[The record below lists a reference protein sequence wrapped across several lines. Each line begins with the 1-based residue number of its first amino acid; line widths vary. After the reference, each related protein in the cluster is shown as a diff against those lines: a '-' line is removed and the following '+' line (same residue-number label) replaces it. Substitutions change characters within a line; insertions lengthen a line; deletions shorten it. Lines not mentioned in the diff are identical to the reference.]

1 MKRDRSRAGC
11 RVEPF
16 RNIQRQQ
23 VDWLDLMRRQH
34 TIHALLEVDVTGAR
48 QSIRE
53 FRSKTGEPL
62 SFTAF
67 VVWCV
72 GRAVEADRRMHAY
85 RKGRSH
91 LVVFDEVD
99 VTVPVE
105 RTMEGKRVPVPYILR
120 AANKKELTEIH
131 REIRS
136 AQVEEAPQ
144 ARAVRWLPLWLLLPR
159 FLRRFIWATLLG
171 NPHRRKKVMG
181 TVAVTAVGM
190 FGQGPAWGIP
200 LTLYTLCVTVGGIAR
215 RGRSAL
221 ARSASDGGRAPGGGG
236 PRWRRQAGGAH
247 RGAGV
252 SLADPEHGPRSDRRR
267 SGGTIRCTPQ
277 GVDRRRRALAVR
289 PGALAPGA
297 WSYFLEDQQRQVI
310 AQRGDLAQAG
320 FDASRDRFGLQLHQ
334 RRQPTEQRLHAGK

>member
-1 MKRDRSRAGC
+1 MKRDRSRAGY

-16 RNIQRQQ
+16 PNIQRQQ
-23 VDWLDLMRRQH
+23 VDWLDLMQRQH

-72 GRAVEADRRMHAY
+72 GRAVDADRRMHAY
-85 RKGRSH
+85 RKGRGH

-144 ARAVRWLPLWLLLPR
+144 ARAVRWLPLWLLLPG

-215 RGRSAL
+215 K
-221 ARSASDGGRAPGGGG
+221 PGVV
-236 PRWRRQAGGAH
+236 RD
-247 RGAGV
+247 GAGRRDERIEV
-252 SLADPEHGPRSDRRR
+252 REYLSLTLSMDHDVIDGAPAARFAAHVKELIE
-267 SGGTIRCTPQ
+267 GG
-277 GVDRRRRALAVR
+277 VR
-289 PGALAPGA
+289 
-297 WSYFLEDQQRQVI
+297 
-310 AQRGDLAQAG
+310 
-320 FDASRDRFGLQLHQ
+320 
-334 RRQPTEQRLHAGK
+334 